1 MGKAIEVVTGFVTAP
16 GAAFTAWTLAAG
28 NSLTIR
34 NAAVDS
40 KIMLLQAWA
49 DNQGV
54 GTLRIRSPLLHDNV
68 QGIRLDI
75 VVSEVKPLIP
85 SKFMQQLRPQD
96 TLVAE
101 QSGSAGAGD
110 IETGAF
116 MVYYENLPGTEA
128 RLMTVADVMAR
139 MRNLVTV
146 ENTIATGV
154 AGGYSGEESIDAE
167 FDLLHANTDYAIL
180 GYLVDTECAVVRWRG
195 SDLGNLGVG
204 GPGDELGRDFTRS
217 WFLNLAR
224 LHDLPL
230 VPVFNSANKGAVL
243 LDCAQDEN
251 GADVTVTTIL
261 GELGAPK

>member
-1 MGKAIEVVTGFVTAP
+1 MPKALEVVTGFVTAP
-16 GAAFTAWTLAAG
+16 GATLTAWTMAAG

-34 NAAVDS
+34 NAKAGS
-40 KIMLLQAWA
+40 MIRLLQIWA
-49 DNQGV
+49 DNQAA

-75 VVSEVKPLIP
+75 VVSEVKPLLP
-85 SKFMQQLRPQD
+85 YKLMQPLQPQD
-96 TLVAE
+96 VFVAE
-101 QSGSAGAGD
+101 QSGSGVAGD

-116 MVYYENLPGTEA
+116 LVFYEDLTGVDA

-139 MRNLVTV
+139 MKNILTV

-154 AGGYSGEESIDAE
+154 AGGYSGEEAIDAE

-204 GPGDELGRDFTRS
+204 GPGDDTGRDYTAS
-217 WFLNLAR
+217 WFLDLAR
-224 LHDLPL
+224 MHDLPL
-230 VPVFNSANKGAVL
+230 VPVFNAANKGAL
-243 LDCAQDEN
+243 LIDAAQDEN

-261 GELGAPK
+261 GELKAAA